1 MFLTVSYFKTKCL
14 FNTTTRIVTHKHEIG
29 WVHLK
34 IFIVSVLII
43 IFVDLDKNSQHMSN
57 HQSAYSA

>member
-1 MFLTVSYFKTKCL
+1 MFLTVTVFKTKCL

-34 IFIVSVLII
+34 TFIVSVR
-43 IFVDLDKNSQHMSN
+43 IFVDLDKTS
-57 HQSAYSA
+57 